1 MIEPLDETPW
11 GDESESIE
19 LSFTAQPELVVLAR
33 FAAATVAARAG
44 FDLEEIEDLRLAV
57 DELFVSFGPMS
68 EDGCVR
74 MELDRS
80 DDTVRFVGTFDGFA
94 GAPASKE
101 KDGPDGSWERAAEL
115 SELLLDSLVDEHGRE
130 TRNGKPVAWL
140 RKRRTAAQ

>member
-1 MIEPLDETPW
+1 
-11 GDESESIE
+11 
-19 LSFTAQPELVVLAR
+19 
-33 FAAATVAARAG
+33 
-44 FDLEEIEDLRLAV
+44 
-57 DELFVSFGPMS
+57 
-68 EDGCVR
+68 

-80 DDTVRFVGTFDGFA
+80 DDTVSIVGTFDRFA